1 MTLWGIPARATGG
14 VDRASAWMD
23 TPAGKRLVDV
33 VCAVMCVVVLAV
45 AGRMCLVSAF
55 NVHPDE
61 KDHVNAGK
69 YYMHYWDPPR
79 VGDERTMGAY
89 SNYGI
94 SYLHQLD
101 AVYFFAGKFAR
112 VIQPAVGEAYLAL
125 RLFNLSL
132 LAVLLLLFY
141 RLDQGYRLAFLPLF
155 ISPQIWYI
163 FSYFN
168 GDALPLFLSFLA
180 VRLLIACFQTADN
193 PLAEA
198 SGPGGGRLW
207 AALGVTLGLIAISKQ
222 NYYVYL
228 GFFLCML
235 GLLAHEGKRSSGF
248 NWRRF
253 VVVVLLAGS
262 IFALRLSAHVLV
274 EVNQPPDAVAKLAE
288 KLAAEDFKP
297 SKQVTGE
304 AYWGLNMRGRGVSAT
319 EMFTKCWAWH
329 IFTFRTAFG
338 VYDYM
343 KIPAPFIFY
352 RYVGWLFW
360 GFVGVLGLGLV
371 FFGGKKARIM
381 ALMLAAFGAATV
393 FQSFWHS
400 WTADFQAQGR
410 YLFPILAML
419 GCALAVCRQ
428 ELVRVRPVLWLLGV
442 GLWGMSVWSFVFV
455 GLAQIQR

>member
-1 MTLWGIPARATGG
+1 MTVLRIAAGTAGG
-14 VDRASAWMD
+14 LDKASAWMD
-23 TPAGKRLVDV
+23 TPAGKRLVDLASAML
-33 VCAVMCVVVLAV
+33 CIVVLLA

-112 VIQPAVGEAYLAL
+112 LVEPVAGKPYLAL

-132 LAVLLLLFY
+132 LAVLLILFQ
-141 RLDQGYRLAFLPLF
+141 RLDHRCRLAFLPLF
-155 ISPQIWYI
+155 MSPQVWYI

-168 GDALPLFLSFLA
+168 GDALPLFLSFLSLRQLVGLLENPATPARDPAGRGA
-180 VRLLIACFQTADN
+180 VRQ
-193 PLAEA
+193 LA
-198 SGPGGGRLW
+198 G
-207 AALGVTLGLIAISKQ
+207 LGVTLGLIAISKQ

-228 GFFLCML
+228 GFFLCLLCTML
-235 GLLAHEGKRSSGF
+235 VVEKKEPAF
-248 NWRRF
+248 NWRQ
-253 VVVVLLAGS
+253 VGLVVLLAAA
-262 IFALRLSAHVLV
+262 IFTFRLVAHQLV
-274 EVNQPPDAVAKLAE
+274 EVDQPPDAVSKLAE

-304 AYWGLNMRGRGVSAT
+304 AYWGLGMRGRGVTAT

-352 RYVGWLFW
+352 RYIGRLFW
-360 GFVGVLGLGLV
+360 GFLGVMGLGLV
-371 FFGGKKARIM
+371 FSGRKGRVM
-381 ALMLAAFGAATV
+381 ALLLAAFGFATV

-419 GCALAVCRQ
+419 GCVLAVCRQ
-428 ELVRVRPVLWLLGV
+428 ELFRVRPVLWLLGL

>member
-1 MTLWGIPARATGG
+1 MTGKNIAAWATGG
-14 VDRASAWMD
+14 LDGASAWMD
-23 TPAGKRLVDV
+23 TPSGKRLADV
-33 VCAVMCVVVLAV
+33 VCALLCVVVLAV

-112 VIQPAVGEAYLAL
+112 AVYPLVGEDYLAL

-132 LAVLLLLFY
+132 LAVLLVLFY
-141 RLDQGYRLAFLPLF
+141 RLDMVGRAAFLPLF

-168 GDALPLFLSFLA
+168 GDALPLFLSFLS
-180 VRLLIACFQTADN
+180 VRLLIAFLDRADKSSVG
-193 PLAEA
+193 A
-198 SGPGGGRLW
+198 SGRKAGGTLV
-207 AALGVTLGLIAISKQ
+207 ALGLTLGLIAISKQ

-228 GFFLCML
+228 GFFLC
-235 GLLAHEGKRSSGF
+235 LLAALWLLEKKEPVLG
-248 NWRRF
+248 WRQIALI
-253 VVVVLLAGS
+253 VLIAGA
-262 IFALRLSAHVLV
+262 IFSVRLSAHLLV

-304 AYWGLNMRGRGVSAT
+304 AYWGLGMRGRGVTAT
-319 EMFTKCWAWH
+319 EMFTQCWAWH

-352 RYVGWLFW
+352 RYIGRLFW
-360 GFVGVLGLGLV
+360 GLVGVLGLGLV
-371 FFGGKKARIM
+371 LSGRKGRIM
-381 ALMLAAFGAATV
+381 AVLLAGFGFATV

-410 YLFPILAML
+410 YLFPILAMM
-419 GCALAVCRQ
+419 GCVLAACRK
-428 ELVRVRPVLWLLGV
+428 ELFRARPVLWLLAL